1 MHKPFRL
8 FHIALLYM
16 AFQSLGVAWGQ
27 EEGLASYYHERFHGR
42 KSSSGRIH
50 DKNEMVAAHRTYPFG
65 TYLRVTNLANMKSVV
80 VCVTDRGP
88 HRKGRIID
96 VSSSAADLLGIKKK
110 GIARVRVEEVPGPID
125 LRFLDLIYPKALP
138 YLPTDH
144 LQAEPPYR
152 LKIKP

>member
-8 FHIALLYM
+8 FHIALLYI

-42 KSSSGRIH
+42 KSSSGRVH
-50 DKNEMVAAHRTYPFG
+50 DKDEMVAAHRTYPFG
-65 TYLRVTNLANMKSVV
+65 TFLRVTNLSNMKSVV

-96 VSSSAADLLGIKKK
+96 VSSSAAELLGFKKK
-110 GIARVRVEEVPGPID
+110 GLARVRVEEVPGPID
-125 LRFLDLIYPKALP
+125 LRFLDLIYPQSLP
-138 YLPTDH
+138 YLETDH
-144 LQAEPPYR
+144 LQAIPPYR
-152 LKIKP
+152 QQINR